1 MVEIMANG
9 IGIEKSI
16 LMENKN
22 LTDTL
27 DYYCTNELKIFK
39 KSEIYKEIL
48 LLAKNKKYHINLEF
62 GKLEKLKKIKWYI
75 SLSVLDLD
83 NQIVEIPD
91 DGFLS
96 YSTELVTMDN
106 QNRVKFS
113 SWTEDDF
120 IETLK
125 WIKMSLKQKLT

>member
-9 IGIEKSI
+9 IEIEKSI

-22 LTDTL
+22 LTDTI
-27 DYYCTNELKIFK
+27 DYYCKNEFIDFK

-48 LLAKNKKYHINLEF
+48 LLAKNKKYNINLEI
-62 GKLEKLKKIKWYI
+62 GMLEKLKKTKWYI

-106 QNRVKFS
+106 QNRVNFS
-113 SWTEDDF
+113 SWRENDF

-125 WIKMSLKQKLT
+125 WIKTNLNQK

>member
-1 MVEIMANG
+1 MANG

-22 LTDTL
+22 LTNTI
-27 DYYCTNELKIFK
+27 DYYCKNEFINFK

-48 LLAKNKKYHINLEF
+48 LLAKNKKYHINLEI
-62 GKLEKLKKIKWYI
+62 GKLEKLKKTKWYI
-75 SLSVLDLD
+75 SLSVLNLN

-106 QNRVKFS
+106 QNRVNFS
-113 SWTEDDF
+113 SWIENDF

-125 WIKMSLKQKLT
+125 WIKTNLNQK

>member
-9 IGIEKSI
+9 IGTEERI
-16 LMENKN
+16 LMGNKN
-22 LTDTL
+22 LTDTI
-27 DYYCTNELKIFK
+27 DYYCKNELKNFK

-106 QNRVKFS
+106 QNRVNFS